1 MIDAHTLNAVSQRIG
16 DLLPPLPLAS
26 RMELQSSLRHALQL
40 GLAPLNPVTRV
51 EFEALRLLLRY
62 VREHLD
68 SFGPR
73 LAELERAQSEQA
85 LGVSAVPLRAL
96 HAQSYGAVTAAG
108 LDSCRNSV

>member
-1 MIDAHTLNAVSQRIG
+1 MIDAHTLNVVSQRIA

-26 RMELQSSLRHALQL
+26 RMELQGGLRHALEL

-73 LAELERAQSEQA
+73 LAELERAQAEQA
-85 LGVSAVPLRAL
+85 LGAVAQPSRASQ
-96 HAQSYGAVTAAG
+96 AQSYGAVTAGG
-108 LDSCRNSV
+108 LDCCRT